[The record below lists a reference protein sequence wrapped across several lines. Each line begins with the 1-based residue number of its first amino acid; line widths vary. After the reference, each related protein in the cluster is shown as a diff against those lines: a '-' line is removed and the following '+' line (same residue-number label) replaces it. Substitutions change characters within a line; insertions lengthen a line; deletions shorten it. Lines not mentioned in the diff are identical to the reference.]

1 MKEGFLSYDEIDY
14 SKKKYEKKFARDNN
28 NHKIFSHACL

>member
-1 MKEGFLSYDEIDY
+1 MMRLITV
-14 SKKKYEKKFARDNN
+14 KKYEKKFARDNN